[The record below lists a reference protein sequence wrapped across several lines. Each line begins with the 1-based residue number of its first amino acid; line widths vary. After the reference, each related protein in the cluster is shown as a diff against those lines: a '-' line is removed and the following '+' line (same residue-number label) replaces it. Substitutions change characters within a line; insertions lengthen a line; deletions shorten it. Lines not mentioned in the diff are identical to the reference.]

1 MVNIMKYYTKFASKF
16 GEITLIGDENGI
28 NRLHWE
34 SDEVKRP
41 LEISPDWERNDEFFA
56 EARKQLQEYFAGERK
71 TFDLKLNPQG
81 TDFQKR
87 VWSALSEIPY
97 SELRSY
103 QDIAIA
109 IGNKKACRA
118 VGMANSKN
126 PIPIIVPCHRV
137 IGKSGKLIGF
147 AIGLK
152 TKQSLIQLER

>member
-1 MVNIMKYYTKFASKF
+1 MKYYTKFTSKF

-34 SDEVKRP
+34 SEEVKRP
-41 LEISPDWERNDEFFA
+41 LEILPDWKRNDEFFA

-71 TFDLKLNPQG
+71 TFDMKLNPQG

-87 VWSALSEIPY
+87 VWKALSEIPY
-97 SELRSY
+97 GELRSY

-118 VGMANSKN
+118 VGMANSRN

-137 IGKSGKLIGF
+137 IGKNGKLVGF
-147 AIGLK
+147 AIGLNS
-152 TKQSLIQLER
+152 KQSLIQLEQ